1 MDAKD
6 AAENQL
12 AGVRQTS
19 GLTPEQSKRNQQKAA
34 PGAAAVEG
42 LLTSRSLSSTLSS
55 RTTQFGILATAISVS
70 GDLNHDRFLEE

>member
-6 AAENQL
+6 AAESQL

-34 PGAAAVEG
+34 PGAAVEG